1 MSKNKCPYCKRGS
14 RYSWKRREGKFY
26 CEFCGKFSIEPLDEG
41 KVSGEVEKS

>member
-26 CEFCGKFSIEPLDEG
+26 CEFCGKFSIEPLKE
-41 KVSGEVEKS
+41 EVKTNE